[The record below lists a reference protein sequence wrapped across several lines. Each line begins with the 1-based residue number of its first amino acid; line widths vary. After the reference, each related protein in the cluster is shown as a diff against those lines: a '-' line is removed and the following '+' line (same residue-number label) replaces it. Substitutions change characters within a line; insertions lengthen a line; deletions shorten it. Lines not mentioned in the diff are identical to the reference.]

1 MATTI
6 REKPEIRDLGPR
18 PTNGALK
25 AEPVPSAREIER
37 KALTHTVWTL
47 GDCIR
52 VEEPTLEEGG
62 WKVVLR
68 SEDATEEIGA
78 LYFDLSGVL
87 DESRSTTRATL
98 G

>member
-6 REKPEIRDLGPR
+6 RQKPETRDAGSR
-18 PTNGALK
+18 PANGTLRA
-25 AEPVPSAREIER
+25 ASTPNAREIER
-37 KALTHTVWTL
+37 KAFTHTVWTL

-52 VEEPTLEEGG
+52 VEEPIREDLG
-62 WKVVLR
+62 WKVELR
-68 SEDATEEIGA
+68 SEDGSEVIGA
-78 LYFDLSGVL
+78 LYFDEAGVL